1 MGHFY
6 KLEQRT
12 NGFNTLRK
20 TEIASMFQKNT
31 LSYGLTGLPERRLSR
46 EQADVSLAT

>member
-6 KLEQRT
+6 KLKQRT

-31 LSYGLTGLPERRLSR
+31 LSYCGLTGLPERYPGSRL
-46 EQADVSLAT
+46 V